1 MKKLLLITLLLI
13 SPFSFADTG
22 KTISL
27 ECKLTERGKFMY
39 MESEQYKNNYS
50 EQAAKFD
57 EKTAKTMA
65 LAFMRVHY
73 EFTLK
78 GIEVD
83 KDIDD
88 AAWIDATKRVGV
100 QYEWKPDKFI
110 YNQYLGAIS
119 NRAIIYREDLT
130 YGVSQIIMSTT
141 KFSVSIVSGGK
152 CKIIQ
157 LERKF

>member
-1 MKKLLLITLLLI
+1 MKRLLIILI
-13 SPFSFADTG
+13 LVSPFSFADTG

-27 ECKLTERGKFMY
+27 ECKLTEWGKTMY
-39 MESEQYKNNYS
+39 MQSEEYKNNYS
-50 EQAAKFD
+50 EFAAKFD

-65 LAFMRVHY
+65 LAFMRLHY
-73 EFTLK
+73 EFTLE

-88 AAWIDATKRVGV
+88 TAWVDATQRVGV
-100 QYEWKPDKFI
+100 QYEWETGKL
-110 YNQYLGAIS
+110 QYRSYLLSFWTLATID
-119 NRAIIYREDLT
+119 REDLT
-130 YGVSQIIMSTT
+130 YGVTQIDMGTT
-141 KFSVSIVSGGK
+141 KPSFSSVSGGK

>member
-1 MKKLLLITLLLI
+1 MKKLLITLLLI

-27 ECKLTERGKFMY
+27 ECKQTESDKIMY
-39 MESEQYKNNYS
+39 MLSEEYKNNYS
-50 EQAAKFD
+50 EFAAKFD
-57 EKTAKTMA
+57 EKTAETMA
-65 LAFMRVHY
+65 LAVGRTHY
-73 EFTLK
+73 EFTLE

-88 AAWIDATKRVGV
+88 TAWFGATQRVGV
-100 QYEWKPDKFI
+100 QYEWEPGKLK
-110 YNQYLGAIS
+110 YGKYLLSIWTLATID
-119 NRAIIYREDLT
+119 REDLT
-130 YGVSQIIMSTT
+130 YGVTQIDMSTT
-141 KFSVSIVSGGK
+141 KSSVSGGK